1 MIIVLMV
8 KARII
13 FSMKQQSGLY
23 NRIINLI
30 RNLSN

>member
-1 MIIVLMV
+1 MIIVLVV

-13 FSMKQQSGLY
+13 FLEQQSGLY